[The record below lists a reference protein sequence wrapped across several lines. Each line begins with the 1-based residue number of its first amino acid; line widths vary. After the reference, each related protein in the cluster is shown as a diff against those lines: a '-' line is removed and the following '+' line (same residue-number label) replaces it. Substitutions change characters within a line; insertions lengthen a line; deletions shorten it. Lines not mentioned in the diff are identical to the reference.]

1 MIISDIACQQ
11 QLTSLSK
18 IKKPAR
24 SVTLTEL
31 QQQIDLL
38 ERPAVAKAKPGDAL
52 TLGVAVIDKH
62 LPWGGLAPASLHTIS
77 CVENLTPALGF
88 AAVLLGRAVRFGK
101 KQTVL
106 WCQREQDLY
115 APGLAMFGLNSDNL
129 IVVNAAKNY
138 DLLWAMEEGLRSG
151 ALAAVFGVFGGIK
164 PNALR
169 RLQLA
174 AEIGGTTAL
183 LFSDQITNKFEEGY
197 VSSMGTSMTH
207 WRVSTATTLLM
218 EHSFFSE
225 LSRWQLELLRCRGG
239 TTGSW
244 LVEWGEM
251 IWTKDA
257 AQKEQKK
264 NKKEEYANDNMD
276 PISSSG
282 PEASPSGRFHLA

>member
-1 MIISDIACQQ
+1 M
-11 QLTSLSK
+11 
-18 IKKPAR
+18 
-24 SVTLTEL
+24 TLTEL
-31 QQQIDLL
+31 QRQIDRL
-38 ERPAVAKAKPGDAL
+38 ERPAIAKAKPGDAL
-52 TLGVAVIDKH
+52 TLGVAVIDEH

-88 AAVLLGRAVRFGK
+88 AAVLLGRAVGFGK

-106 WCQREQDLY
+106 WCQREQELY

-129 IVVNAAKNY
+129 IVVNAAKDY

-151 ALAAVFGVFGGIK
+151 ALAAVFGVLGAIK
-164 PNALR
+164 PNAFR

-183 LFSDQITNKFEEGY
+183 LFSDQISNKAEEGY

-218 EHSFFSE
+218 EHSFFSGP
-225 LSRWQLELLRCRGG
+225 SRWQLELLRCRGG

-251 IWTKDA
+251 IGTKDA
-257 AQKEQKK
+257 AQKE
-264 NKKEEYANDNMD
+264 NKREEYANDNMD

-282 PEASPSGRFHLA
+282 SEASTSGRFHLA

>member
-1 MIISDIACQQ
+1 MTIPDITYQK
-11 QLTSLSK
+11 QLTSLSQ
-18 IKKPAR
+18 INKPIR

-31 QQQIDLL
+31 QRQIDLL
-38 ERPAVAKAKPGDAL
+38 ERPAFAKAKPGDVL
-52 TLGVAVIDKH
+52 TLGVAVIDRH

-77 CVENLTPALGF
+77 CIENLTPALGF
-88 AAVLLGRAVRFGK
+88 AAVLLGRAIRFGK

-115 APGLAMFGLNSDNL
+115 APGLAMFGLNSHNL

-138 DLLWAMEEGLRSG
+138 DLLWAMEQGLRSG
-151 ALAAVFGVFGGIK
+151 ALAAVFGVLGEIK
-164 PNALR
+164 PNTLR

-183 LFSDQITNKFEEGY
+183 LFSDQITNNDEAGY
-197 VSSMGTSMTH
+197 ISSMGTSMTH
-207 WRVSTATTLLM
+207 WRVSTAATLLM
-218 EHSFFSE
+218 EHSFFSQ

-264 NKKEEYANDNMD
+264 NRKEEYVHDNMD

-282 PEASPSGRFHLA
+282 PEASTSGRFHLA

>member
-1 MIISDIACQQ
+1 MIIPDIVCRQ
-11 QLTSLSK
+11 QLTSSSK

-24 SVTLTEL
+24 SMTLTEL
-31 QQQIDLL
+31 QRQIDRL
-38 ERPAVAKAKPGDAL
+38 ERPAIAKAKPGDAL

-88 AAVLLGRAVRFGK
+88 AAVLLGRAVGFGK

-106 WCQREQDLY
+106 WCQREQELY

-129 IVVNAAKNY
+129 IVVNAAKDY

-151 ALAAVFGVFGGIK
+151 ALAAVFGVLGAIK
-164 PNALR
+164 PNAFR

-183 LFSDQITNKFEEGY
+183 LFSDQINNKVEEGY

-218 EHSFFSE
+218 EHSFFSGP
-225 LSRWQLELLRCRGG
+225 SRWQLELLRCRGG

-251 IWTKDA
+251 ICTKDL

-282 PEASPSGRFHLA
+282 PEASTSGRFHLA